1 MPREEYSLLNQSTH
15 QISEHFK
22 VKEFAQKDFR
32 CDKVIVDRELI
43 DVLEDIRAHFNKP
56 VIVTS
61 GYRTPEYNA
70 KIGGVKNSQHTK
82 GKAADIKVSDT
93 PAREVQKYLKH
104 KYPDKYGIGS
114 YLTFTHIDV
123 RTKKARWR
131 G

>member
-1 MPREEYSLLNQSTH
+1 MLHVYSLLHQGTH
-15 QISEHFK
+15 QISKHFK
-22 VKEFAQKDFR
+22 VREFTQKDFR
-32 CDKVIVDRELI
+32 CDKVIVDSELI

-56 VIVTS
+56 VIITS

-82 GKAADIKVSDT
+82 GTAADIKVSDI
-93 PAREVQKYLKH
+93 PAKEVQKYLKH

-114 YLTFTHIDV
+114 YLTFTHIDI
-123 RTKKARWR
+123 RAKKARWR